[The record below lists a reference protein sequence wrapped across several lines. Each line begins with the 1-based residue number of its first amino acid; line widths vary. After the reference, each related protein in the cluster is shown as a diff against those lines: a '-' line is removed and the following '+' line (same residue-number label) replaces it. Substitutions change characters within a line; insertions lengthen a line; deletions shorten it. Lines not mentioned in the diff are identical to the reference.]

1 MFARKPRLA
10 AEAGH
15 REPQLRGVRE
25 SESVDPKFSGRPSG
39 RHPGRWKCFTL
50 RLFERDVACD
60 APVHQMHQRA
70 SEQRKVRKEP
80 EQRG

>member
-60 APVHQMHQRA
+60 APGASDASTGKRA
-70 SEQRKVRKEP
+70 TQGKEEP